1 MHNVSMTADT
11 RTEKQGD
18 DIKGSVSHYRGSG
31 PDAADGSGSQ
41 EVTLPCEPKTEDV
54 RKQLREELSY
64 RWHHAASPCLTLQV
78 SLCRLRTHQ
87 LCFILF
93 NVALFH
99 ALMFGADFLEEYFL
113 RSAPSAYTDD
123 KFADL
128 RERAQALNLSLQRE
142 NISRSYVISGSER
155 CADRNLFLL
164 LVVFSSPENR
174 IRRERIRQTW
184 ANTTTLPG
192 LRVTRVF
199 MLGRPQVEAA
209 QDNLLHEAQLHQDLV
224 QGCFPDPS
232 EALKAAMMLEWIV
245 SCPSARFILKA
256 DDQVFVN
263 VESLSRHLLTLEAR
277 TAEIYTGRVVHQA
290 RPDRDPHSQSF
301 VPMTS
306 YSDTFYP
313 DYCSASAMVVS
324 QQAARKM
331 YLVSDRVSL
340 AVPAEVFIGL
350 CAHQA
355 GVLPVHSSRFSGAKH
370 VRYNRCCYRVIF
382 SSAAVGGGDDM
393 SKVWTD
399 LSQGEGCSKL
409 QTYYGLVSCKVWSY
423 LNRIKYYN
431 SGNDGGWGF

>member
-1 MHNVSMTADT
+1 M
-11 RTEKQGD
+11 
-18 DIKGSVSHYRGSG
+18 
-31 PDAADGSGSQ
+31 
-41 EVTLPCEPKTEDV
+41 
-54 RKQLREELSY
+54 
-64 RWHHAASPCLTLQV
+64 QV

-93 NVALFH
+93 NVVLFH
-99 ALMFGADFLEEYFL
+99 ALLFGADFMEEYFL
-113 RSAPSAYTDD
+113 RSAASAYTDG

-128 RERAQALNLSLQRE
+128 RERAQTLNLSLQRE

-155 CADRNLFLL
+155 CAARNLFLL
-164 LVVFSSPENR
+164 LVVFSAPENR

-184 ANTTTLPG
+184 ANTTTLRG
-192 LRVTRVF
+192 LRVIRVF

-224 QGCFPDPS
+224 QGRFPDPS
-232 EALKAAMMLEWIV
+232 PEALKAAMMLEWIV
-245 SCPSARFILKA
+245 SFCPSARFILKA

-277 TAEIYTGRVVHQA
+277 AADIYTGRVVHQA

-301 VPMTS
+301 VPVTS
-306 YSDTFYP
+306 YSDSLYP

-324 QQAARKM
+324 QQVARKM

-355 GVLPVHSSRFSGAKH
+355 GVLPVHSSRFSGAKQ

-382 SSAAVGGGDDM
+382 SSAAVGDDDM

-399 LSQGEGCSKL
+399 LSQGQGCSKL

-423 LNRIKYYN
+423 LNRIKSYT
-431 SGNDGGWGF
+431 SGDDGGWTF